1 MHRPIVS
8 ELQMMNLLGTV
19 PFNCASRELYAHGKV
34 VPRFCQ
40 TINHPSDLRKLSCLG
55 CDEHFFARRPGTLA
69 DHASTVGTNIFRKR
83 SLASVGFFQA
93 CDVGGNRGGEAL
105 LNPAIKKP
113 LVGSAMCRTV
123 HYWLPRGE
131 EGSP

>member
-93 CDVGGNRGGEAL
+93 CDVAGHRGGGAL
-105 LNPAIKKP
+105 PHTHTQKR
-113 LVGSAMCRTV
+113 LVECAAGPT
-123 HYWLPRGE
+123 
-131 EGSP
+131 